1 MFGCKFK
8 KKLYS
13 LSWHNV
19 LFITHYSKLFSP
31 GFLVQL
37 VENLCISNILH
48 IFVKCIIYLR
58 LAIELWGPDRK
69 LPHRPHG
76 GWAKSPFCVI
86 PLRPCLLQRVVG
98 CRDSPNSLHPLRALS
113 FGLTKIWRGLSGFN
127 KKKKSKRKGGCKS
140 QKAEGREKRKRWQ
153 KGGGAW
159 RTAALPPW
167 LQQNR
172 FHFDKWEK
180 ANSRKKNQR
189 KRIADGKL
197 NAACTWLQMRGIH
210 GLIYAV
216 YSKWCA
222 GYIDAGINY
231 CRA

>member
-58 LAIELWGPDRK
+58 LAIELCGPDRK

-76 GWAKSPFCVI
+76 GWAKCPFCVI

-127 KKKKSKRKGGCKS
+127 KKKKVKEEKGAVSRKKQRGAKRERGGK
-140 QKAEGREKRKRWQ
+140 REWV
-153 KGGGAW
+153 GG
-159 RTAALPPW
+159 RTAAPW

-197 NAACTWLQMRGIH
+197 NAACTWLQMRGDT
-210 GLIYAV
+210 
-216 YSKWCA
+216 W
-222 GYIDAGINY
+222 IDI
-231 CRA
+231 CSI

>member
-58 LAIELWGPDRK
+58 LAIELCGPDRK

-86 PLRPCLLQRVVG
+86 PLRPCLLQGVVG

-127 KKKKSKRKGGCKS
+127 KKKKVKEEKG
-140 QKAEGREKRKRWQ
+140 AV
-153 KGGGAW
+153 
-159 RTAALPPW
+159 
-167 LQQNR
+167 
-172 FHFDKWEK
+172 
-180 ANSRKKNQR
+180 SRKKQR
-189 KRIADGKL
+189 GAKRERGGQRGWGERDGGQRHYRRGFNKIDSIST
-197 NAACTWLQMRGIH
+197 NGRRQTAEKKTKENELQTE
-210 GLIYAV
+210 
-216 YSKWCA
+216 
-222 GYIDAGINY
+222 N
-231 CRA
+231 